1 MSIAQQPD
9 EIELERRMCP
19 GALSQTGFLAR
30 GEHLA
35 GVLAQDAATLA
46 KLGVTAEQLADALD
60 RLVEA
65 AEHARPR
72 RVVVD
77 GRFEVE
83 MRAYLG
89 FQMCPWSPD
98 PDHMQCEA
106 GGGVQHGS
114 VDWTIHNL
122 ATDQT
127 MRGPGI
133 IIHLMRAHHFFEGP
147 GVPSRVDPQALARLL
162 QLGPFAERSDP

>member
-30 GEHLA
+30 SEHLA

-60 RLVEA
+60 HLVAA

-72 RVVVD
+72 RVARRRPLRD
-77 GRFEVE
+77 QNKDLSR
-83 MRAYLG
+83 L
-89 FQMCPWSPD
+89 PD
-98 PDHMQCEA
+98 
-106 GGGVQHGS
+106 
-114 VDWTIHNL
+114 
-122 ATDQT
+122 
-127 MRGPGI
+127 
-133 IIHLMRAHHFFEGP
+133 
-147 GVPSRVDPQALARLL
+147 VPLVT
-162 QLGPFAERSDP
+162 RS

>member
-1 MSIAQQPD
+1 
-9 EIELERRMCP
+9 MCP

-30 GEHLA
+30 GERLA
-35 GVLAQDAATLA
+35 GVLAQDAAMLA

-60 RLVEA
+60 HLVAA
-65 AEHARPR
+65 AERARRP

-77 GRFEVE
+77 GCFEIKI
-83 MRAYLG
+83 RIYPG

-114 VDWTIHNL
+114 VDWTIRNL

-127 MRGPGI
+127 MRGPGM

-162 QLGPFAERSDP
+162 QLGPFAAPSHS